1 MSLTPQAKQLLAIRG
16 DLLTFAPICL
26 RIADKQGKLVP
37 LELNRAQRYAH
48 RRIESQRRRTGRV
61 RMFFLKGRQQGISTY
76 VSARFYWRASGTF
89 GVRMVIM
96 THLKEATKNLFDM
109 VKRYHDNVP
118 SAIRPSTKA
127 DNANELHFEYLH
139 TKYTVTTAG
148 SRNTGRSATAQFFHG
163 SEVAFWENAEKHMAG
178 IGQIVPMADDTEILL
193 ESTANGIGNR
203 FHKGVMDALKGKGDY
218 ELCFIPWFWQE
229 EYRRAVP
236 EGYAFEVA
244 DLDYQR
250 DYGIDDEQLYWRRL
264 KIDDDFSGDDSLFD
278 QEYPA
283 SVALAFTA
291 GTSKALIKPGP
302 VARALRNHALP
313 DNSTDALILGVDPA
327 EYGDDDTAFVLRR
340 GPKVLAAWTY
350 SKEGN
355 AEIAGRVAL
364 LIEKFKERDDP
375 IDAVVIDVTGV
386 GTGVEAF
393 LSDAGYQN
401 IYRMHNGAVA
411 IEDEKYINRAAEGW
425 SLMKEWFEDA
435 HRHASLP
442 DPDTLKKKGKKVQAA
457 AIETLQ
463 AELSSREYDYDSR
476 RRVRLE
482 SKEHMLKRGIPSPN
496 VADALALT
504 FNVRVAA
511 KPRKKGGETLSQKLA
526 RLRASRLRRGTPG
539 MTR

>member
-1 MSLTPQAKQLLAIRG
+1 
-16 DLLTFAPICL
+16 
-26 RIADKQGKLVP
+26 
-37 LELNRAQRYAH
+37 
-48 RRIESQRRRTGRV
+48 
-61 RMFFLKGRQQGISTY
+61 
-76 VSARFYWRASGTF
+76 
-89 GVRMVIM
+89 
-96 THLKEATKNLFDM
+96 
-109 VKRYHDNVP
+109 
-118 SAIRPSTKA
+118 
-127 DNANELHFEYLH
+127 
-139 TKYTVTTAG
+139 
-148 SRNTGRSATAQFFHG
+148 
-163 SEVAFWENAEKHMAG
+163 MAG

-435 HRHASLP
+435 HRHASLSTTTIRAAGCGWNRRSTCSSAASRARTSP
-442 DPDTLKKKGKKVQAA
+442 TRWRSPSTCAWPPSRAKKAGRLCPKSWLGSVPAA
-457 AIETLQ
+457 
-463 AELSSREYDYDSR
+463 
-476 RRVRLE
+476 
-482 SKEHMLKRGIPSPN
+482 
-496 VADALALT
+496 
-504 FNVRVAA
+504 FVAA
-511 KPRKKGGETLSQKLA
+511 R
-526 RLRASRLRRGTPG
+526 RA
-539 MTR
+539 